1 MNLQQPFSRAPF
13 ISPSINTGAGFD
25 IPTGVWLQGKY
36 GEWVLNGGY
45 AYVTG
50 WVGIAN
56 NFKSTLQRFQSFT
69 ASARMPQSTGNLY
82 DTENNVSETRP
93 AHLAEGIED
102 FGGEPI
108 FDTGRWVFTNSVTYI
123 GNKWYE
129 AQRDFLQEKAKQ
141 KSYVDSPFLDRDGE
155 SLMKMMIPTFNDIDS
170 FSRFETDDVIEM
182 QDKAE
187 LGDSKGNTIH
197 MRQGLSKTNFLMQA
211 PRLNAASYNYLSMTA
226 HLGKETTMQQGGG
239 GKEVPIQKLK
249 YLKNGDKIKGTGD
262 QFLFLT
268 HNCWNCYDAAPY
280 INDTTKIAEYPTGGD
295 NVNKTKLDTDL
306 ILVKVRCLR
315 SKNGQSGMML
325 RVLASQQDGVLPSL
339 TEFDTLKEGGRY
351 GLVGTV
357 QNYALAIYPD
367 VKLSRTT
374 VRDKIDEDRRLRR
387 ALNILMEMYQ
397 MKTLWNSGMGADVD
411 TTPEELYENI
421 KKAGYNWDMIL
432 ETRGW
437 WTYNNDQQPIPFLSS
452 MDILMMAKGKYH
464 PYWLED
470 DKKTIKKEFQKTIH
484 PSFLEYAKQ

>member
-1 MNLQQPFSRAPF
+1 MSLQQPFARAPYL
-13 ISPSINTGAGFD
+13 SPCINIGCGFD

-36 GEWVLNGGY
+36 GEHVLNGGY
-45 AYVTG
+45 AYITG
-50 WVGIAN
+50 FVGIGN
-56 NFKSTLQRFQSFT
+56 NFKSTIQRFQSFT
-69 ASARMPQSTGNLY
+69 ACARMPESTGNLY
-82 DTENNVSETRP
+82 DTENNTSETRP

-129 AQRDFLQEKAKQ
+129 LQRDYLQAKAKE
-141 KSYVDSPFLDRDGE
+141 KKFVESPFLDRDGE
-155 SLMKMMIPTFNDIDS
+155 TLMKMMIPTFNDIDS
-170 FSRFETDDVIEM
+170 FSRFETDDVVEM
-182 QDKAE
+182 QDKNE

-239 GKEVPIQKLK
+239 GKEIPIQKLK

-262 QFLFLT
+262 QFTFLT

-280 INDTTKIAEYPTGGD
+280 LNDTTKVAEYPKGGESA
-295 NVNKTKLDTDL
+295 NKTKLDTDL
-306 ILVKVRCLR
+306 ILVKVRNLR
-315 SKNGQSGMML
+315 SKNGVSGMAL
-325 RVLASQQDGVLPSL
+325 VVLASQQDGVLPSL
-339 TEFDTLKEGGRY
+339 TEFHTLKEGGRY

-374 VRDKIDEDRRLRR
+374 VRDKIDEDSRLRR

-397 MKTLWNSGMGADVD
+397 MKTLWNTGMGADVD

-432 ETRGW
+432 NTRGW

-470 DKKTIKKEFQKTIH
+470 DKKTIKKEFQKTVH